1 MREIEEM
8 PYKEIADIT
17 GMPTGTAIEPFARAS
32 SSSSSDGVM
41 NGNMVL
47 SLRGEA

>member
-17 GMPTGTAIEPFARAS
+17 GMPTGTAIEPFAGAI
-32 SSSSSDGVM
+32 VF
-41 NGNMVL
+41 VKL
-47 SLRGEA
+47 